1 MIKKLEDE
9 HSEMVHGLKKD
20 PESLLN
26 EMNETKLDAIHMS
39 IGVAGEAG
47 ELLDAVK
54 RFAIYG
60 RDLDRENVVE
70 ELGDLEFYIEG
81 LRQTFNI
88 SRQETL
94 TANIAKLG
102 KRYDKGRYTDEDAQA
117 RKDKAYVFEGEVAS
131 PLKVVR
137 FEKGDPVYEVSPKN
151 TISDLIRFA
160 VEQAG
165 GIEDVA
171 YIVKNM
177 EDKNSV

>member
-102 KRYDKGRYTDEDAQA
+102 KRYDKGRYTNEDAQA
-117 RKDKAYVFEGEVAS
+117 RKDKTYVFEGEVAS